1 MSQNNCYLED
11 EKNTVCERLNQAD
24 NVEPFFWQKKSLE
37 EMSETEW
44 ELLCSGCGKCC
55 LHKINDRE
63 NKKTLFTNVACR
75 FLDIEICTCKLYEHR
90 HKADSGCRKIN
101 IESLKETPRW
111 LPKTCAYQ
119 LLYEGKDLPNWHYL
133 VSGSFET
140 VHKAGFSIKGRTIN
154 KVITAENCHKYIIDW
169 DDI

>member
-1 MSQNNCYLED
+1 MSQDYCLKETNCDRLEHID
-11 EKNTVCERLNQAD
+11 DVA
-24 NVEPFFWQKKSLE
+24 PFFWQKKSLE
-37 EMSETEW
+37 EMSEIEW

-55 LHKINDRE
+55 LHKINDRK

-75 FLDIEICTCKLYEHR
+75 FLNIETCTCKLYENR
-90 HKADSGCRKIN
+90 HEAASDCLKID

-119 LLYEGKDLPNWHYL
+119 LLYEGKDLPDWHYL

-140 VHKAGFSIKGRTIN
+140 VHKAGFSVKGRAIS
-154 KVITAENCHKYIIDW
+154 KAITAENCDEYIVDW
-169 DDI
+169 SDL